1 MLLIAFPLH
10 LVATLKALPSTSACR
25 SFCVLPCVLRLGF
38 LVVLFRFCAQL
49 CCTFSRYELLPLT
62 RKGISMAKRITG
74 KRKAQLAGIAVSYV
88 CSDLF
93 RKFQNEHG
101 FAMPDLM
108 TTAYVIGESMNG
120 NRSAWRRTAP
130 KNEIAAFFWEALAFR
145 SGWKVTIAG
154 MIYRSGALRD
164 CSIDSQLADQLDNL
178 AIVIAKNSRHIS
190 LCCKPYY
197 DQLLSR

>member
-1 MLLIAFPLH
+1 M
-10 LVATLKALPSTSACR
+10 
-25 SFCVLPCVLRLGF
+25 
-38 LVVLFRFCAQL
+38 
-49 CCTFSRYELLPLT
+49 PLT
-62 RKGISMAKRITG
+62 RKGNPMAKRLTG
-74 KRKAQLAGIAVSYV
+74 KRKAQLAGIAVSFV

-93 RKFQNEHG
+93 RKFQNDHG

-145 SGWKVTIAG
+145 SGWKISISG
-154 MIYRSGALRD
+154 MMSTRWLLRD